1 MAPRRA
7 SRVLRSLNAALT
19 PPAALVPSPASAD
32 ETPNTALA
40 ARWAPCAPPPHPCP
54 PGLSLLHGGA
64 EGRGA
69 ARTDKIDKLLYS
81 TTVSPNWIEG
91 GELFWY
97 AWRSS
102 SGTDYL
108 LVDCAAGTQTP
119 IFDNDM
125 LARSPEPAAHCPA
138 AT

>member
-1 MAPRRA
+1 MGP
-7 SRVLRSLNAALT
+7 L
-19 PPAALVPSPASAD
+19 
-32 ETPNTALA
+32 
-40 ARWAPCAPPPHPCP
+40 CAPAPPLQP

-69 ARTDKIDKLLYS
+69 AHTDKIDKLLYS

-125 LARSPEPAAHCPA
+125 LARSPEPAAHSPA
-138 AT
+138 VT

>member
-1 MAPRRA
+1 MGPLCAP
-7 SRVLRSLNAALT
+7 T
-19 PPAALVPSPASAD
+19 PPL
-32 ETPNTALA
+32 
-40 ARWAPCAPPPHPCP
+40 P
-54 PGLSLLHGGA
+54 PGFSLLHGGA
-64 EGRGA
+64 A
-69 ARTDKIDKLLYS
+69 HTDKIDKLLYS

>member
-1 MAPRRA
+1 MRPHPSHPGPFRPPLLLALRA
-7 SRVLRSLNAALT
+7 AALR
-19 PPAALVPSPASAD
+19 A
-32 ETPNTALA
+32 
-40 ARWAPCAPPPHPCP
+40 
-54 PGLSLLHGGA
+54 
-64 EGRGA
+64 
-69 ARTDKIDKLLYS
+69 DKIDKLLYS

-108 LVDCAAGTQTP
+108 LVDCAAGTQRP

-125 LARSPEPAAHCPA
+125 LARSPDPAA
-138 AT
+138 ATATGSPV